1 MTEYIE
7 REAAIEKTECFC
19 DVFVTHW
26 TDEKVLAWIRNLPTA
41 KVIEAPCDIGD
52 VFWRVDTVNKRVERV
67 KVSGLT
73 KKVNGT
79 WKIRITCH
87 YGVYE
92 IVPSEI
98 GKCVFRTEEEAEG
111 ALNEGVH

>member
-1 MTEYIE
+1 MKEYIE
-7 REAAIEKTECFC
+7 REALISALRKYQYPYGVEFLVCNQPST
-19 DVFVTHW
+19 
-26 TDEKVLAWIRNLPTA
+26 

-52 VFWRVDTVNKRVERV
+52 VFWKVDSVNKRVERV

-73 KKVNGT
+73 KKANGT

-92 IVPSEI
+92 IVQSEI
-98 GKCVFRTEEEAEG
+98 GKHVFQSEEEAEV
-111 ALNEGVH
+111 ALNEGEH